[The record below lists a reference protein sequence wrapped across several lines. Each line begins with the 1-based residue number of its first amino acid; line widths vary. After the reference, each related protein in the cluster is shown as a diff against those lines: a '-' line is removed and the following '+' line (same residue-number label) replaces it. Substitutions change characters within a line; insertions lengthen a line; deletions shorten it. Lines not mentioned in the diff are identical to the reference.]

1 MPIKRAKRK
10 RERDGEKFKLV
21 DNWAAATLAPTR
33 ISSRNKRVF
42 PARLCANKSNDIQT
56 IRMI

>member
-1 MPIKRAKRK
+1 MKFNRGFPSANRAGKATE
-10 RERDGEKFKLV
+10 RERGEEFKLV

-42 PARLCANKSNDIQT
+42 AARLYAK
-56 IRMI
+56 